1 VTLLQLPNLDD
12 RRWADL
18 VEDARAL
25 IPQLAPAW
33 TDHNVHDPGITVIE
47 LLASITELDLYQL
60 NRVSDRHRRKFL
72 ELIGVEPRPPL
83 AARGAIAFR
92 LASGVAHR
100 ALPAGTELV
109 ERENAD
115 PQVRVRT
122 LAPLDV
128 LPFELKAVLIG
139 TEASLVDA
147 SARYTGTAIVTGPPP
162 PVFRA
167 DGADGQALY
176 LGFKVDGT
184 PAPGA
189 RLSVYIAF
197 DGPAAGADARRRL
210 LDDREESRLACPPPS
225 DRCKPCGPP
234 AADRTDAAE
243 DDADRSSSLDDEP
256 LRHHSAV
263 TVWEFWHGARA
274 QWTSAEALDQTRSF
288 TLDGAVVIA
297 IDAEVAPRTLGPV
310 AEPLVYVRCRLVSGE
325 LDVPPVIR
333 AVALNAVE
341 VEQAVPVWQSWTIT
355 PSAAIG
361 GTPPAPGERSGI
373 RMTFDADNRITALTF
388 VDEAPRVTVL
398 EFEKTPGAAGRL
410 TLDAAAVGRASGTPN
425 LRLTL
430 RQQPLVASTFR
441 LLSLE
446 ESSLRQWRRRPDF
459 LASRRTD
466 AHFLLDPTRGLVDV
480 GDGEHGRVAPNGA
493 RVFARY
499 HATLAEI
506 GDLSA
511 ARSFDLDDSPGN
523 RARMGDVAA
532 ARLDLAAASNPVP
545 IAGGARAETL
555 AHAIG
560 RAIDDREAPRRA
572 VTLADYETLARQ
584 TPGTRITR
592 ASARANVR
600 PELGCV
606 SAGGHVM
613 VLIVPDSGAA
623 RPAPS
628 RGLRASVTRYL
639 SRRRIVGTRVEVI
652 GPEYVEVAVRATVA
666 AFARLNKSEIRARVI
681 TALNRFFD
689 ALRGGPDGT
698 GWPFGRDVYRA
709 EVLEILDRTE
719 GVDRVES
726 LAFTVDGC
734 AGHCGNVCLPANGLV
749 AAGPHQIE
757 VV

>member
-1 VTLLQLPNLDD
+1 MTLLQLPNLDD

-47 LLASITELDLYQL
+47 LLASIAELDLYQL
-60 NRVSDRHRRKFL
+60 NRISDRHRRKFL
-72 ELIGVEPRPPL
+72 ELIGVEPQPPL
-83 AARGAIAFR
+83 AARGAVAFR
-92 LASGVAHR
+92 LAPGVAHR
-100 ALPAGTELV
+100 SLPAGTELV
-109 ERENAD
+109 ERENTD

-128 LPFELKAVLIG
+128 LPFELKAILIG
-139 TEASLVDA
+139 TEDSLVDA
-147 SARYTGTAIVTGPPP
+147 SARYTGSAIVTGPPP
-162 PVFRA
+162 TVFRA
-167 DGADGQALY
+167 DGPEGQALY

-184 PAPGA
+184 PTADS
-189 RLSVYIAF
+189 RLSVYLAF
-197 DGPAAGADARRRL
+197 VGPAAGADARRRL
-210 LDDREESRLACPPPS
+210 LDERKENELACPPPS
-225 DRCKPCGPP
+225 DRCRPCGLPV
-234 AADRTDAAE
+234 ADETGEDDEDDRT
-243 DDADRSSSLDDEP
+243 SSLDAGP

-263 TVWEFWHGARA
+263 TVWEYWHGARG
-274 QWTSAEALDQTRSF
+274 QWTAAEAVDETRSF
-288 TLDGAVVIA
+288 TLDGTVVIA
-297 IDAEVAPRTLGPV
+297 IDAGMAARTLGPV
-310 AEPLVYVRCRLVSGE
+310 VEPLVYVRCRLVSGE

-333 AVALNAVE
+333 AVAVNAVE
-341 VEQAVPVWQSWTIT
+341 VEQAVPVWQSWVIT
-355 PSAAIG
+355 PSATIS
-361 GTPPAPGERSGI
+361 GTPPAPGGRSGLHL
-373 RMTFDADNRITALTF
+373 TFDADNRITALTF

-410 TLDAAAVGRASGTPN
+410 TLDVAAAGRAPGTPS

-430 RQQPLVASTFR
+430 RRQPIVASTFR

-446 ESSLRQWRRRPDF
+446 ESALRSWRRRADF

-466 AHFLLDPTRGLVDV
+466 AHFVLDPTRGLVDL
-480 GDGEHGRVAPNGA
+480 GDGEHGRVAPSGA
-493 RVFARY
+493 RLFARY
-499 HATLAEI
+499 HATLAEL
-506 GDLSA
+506 GNVPA
-511 ARSFDLDDSPGN
+511 ARSFELDDSPGN
-523 RARMGDVAA
+523 RARVGDIAA
-532 ARLDLAAASNPVP
+532 ARHDLAAASNPVP
-545 IAGGARAETL
+545 IAGGVRAETL

-572 VTLADYETLARQ
+572 VTLTDYEILARQ
-584 TPGTRITR
+584 TPGTRIAR

-600 PELGCV
+600 PGLACV
-606 SAGGHVM
+606 SASGHVL
-613 VLIVPDSGAA
+613 VLIVPDSGAP

-628 RGLRASVTRYL
+628 LGLRAAVTRYL

-652 GPEYVEVAVRATVA
+652 GPEYVAVAVRATIA
-666 AFARLNKSEIRARVI
+666 AFPRLNKSEVRARAI
-681 TALNRFFD
+681 AALNRFFD

-698 GWPFGRDVYRA
+698 GWPFGRDVYRS

-726 LAFTVDGC
+726 LAFTVEGC

-749 AAGPHQIE
+749 ASGAHQIE

>member
-1 VTLLQLPNLDD
+1 MTKT
-12 RRWADL
+12 
-18 VEDARAL
+18 
-25 IPQLAPAW
+25 I
-33 TDHNVHDPGITVIE
+33 DH
-47 LLASITELDLYQL
+47 
-60 NRVSDRHRRKFL
+60 
-72 ELIGVEPRPPL
+72 
-83 AARGAIAFR
+83 
-92 LASGVAHR
+92 
-100 ALPAGTELV
+100 
-109 ERENAD
+109 
-115 PQVRVRT
+115 
-122 LAPLDV
+122 
-128 LPFELKAVLIG
+128 
-139 TEASLVDA
+139 
-147 SARYTGTAIVTGPPP
+147 
-162 PVFRA
+162 
-167 DGADGQALY
+167 
-176 LGFKVDGT
+176 
-184 PAPGA
+184 
-189 RLSVYIAF
+189 
-197 DGPAAGADARRRL
+197 
-210 LDDREESRLACPPPS
+210 
-225 DRCKPCGPP
+225 RCS
-234 AADRTDAAE
+234 TT
-243 DDADRSSSLDDEP
+243 EP

-274 QWTSAEALDQTRSF
+274 QWVPAEAIDETRSF

-297 IDAEVAPRTLGPV
+297 IDAGMAPRTLGPV
-310 AEPLVYVRCRLVSGE
+310 ADPLVYVRCRLVSGE

-333 AVALNAVE
+333 AVAANAVE

-373 RMTFDADNRITALTF
+373 RLTFDADNRITALTF
-388 VDEAPRVTVL
+388 VDEPPRVTVL
-398 EFEKTPGAAGRL
+398 EFEKAPGAAGRL
-410 TLDAAAVGRASGTPN
+410 TLDAAAVGRASGTPS

-446 ESSLRQWRRRPDF
+446 EGSLRRWHRRPDF

-466 AHFLLDPTRGLVDV
+466 AHFLLDPTRGLVDL

-493 RVFARY
+493 RMFARY
-499 HATLAEI
+499 HATLAEL

-523 RARMGDVAA
+523 RARFGDVAA
-532 ARLDLAAASNPVP
+532 ARHDLAAASNPVP
-545 IAGGARAETL
+545 IAGGTRAETL

-584 TPGTRITR
+584 TPGVRIAR

-600 PELGCV
+600 PGLGCV

-628 RGLRASVTRYL
+628 RGLRAAVSRYL
-639 SRRRIVGTRVEVI
+639 SRRRIVGTRVEVV

-666 AFARLNKSEIRARVI
+666 AFPRLNKTDVRARAI
-681 TALNRFFD
+681 AALNRFFD

-709 EVLEILDRTE
+709 EVLEVLDRTE

-726 LAFTVDGC
+726 LEFTVDGC